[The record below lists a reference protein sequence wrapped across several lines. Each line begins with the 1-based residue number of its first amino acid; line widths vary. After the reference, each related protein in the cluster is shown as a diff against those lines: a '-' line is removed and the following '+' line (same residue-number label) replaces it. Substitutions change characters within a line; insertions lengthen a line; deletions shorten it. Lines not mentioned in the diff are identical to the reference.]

1 MRWERLLLEQHKLEE
16 EYDRFLHEQP
26 PDVTEAERRALL
38 KLSSDL
44 PGVWH
49 AKTTTI
55 QDRQEI
61 VRLLIERVVVACRGR
76 TEWVDV
82 TVRWAGGAETQ
93 HELRRPVMG
102 YEQLSNYGSLR
113 DRVLQLAAIGAHNG
127 PNRQAAQRA
136 RLSAAPRWRTI

>member
-1 MRWERLLLEQHKLEE
+1 M
-16 EYDRFLHEQP
+16 
-26 PDVTEAERRALL
+26 TEAERRALL

-76 TEWVDV
+76 TEWVD
-82 TVRWAGGAETQ
+82 ADGPMG
-93 HELRRPVMG
+93 RRSRRSTSCVARSWDM
-102 YEQLSNYGSLR
+102 SN
-113 DRVLQLAAIGAHNG
+113 
-127 PNRQAAQRA
+127 
-136 RLSAAPRWRTI
+136 